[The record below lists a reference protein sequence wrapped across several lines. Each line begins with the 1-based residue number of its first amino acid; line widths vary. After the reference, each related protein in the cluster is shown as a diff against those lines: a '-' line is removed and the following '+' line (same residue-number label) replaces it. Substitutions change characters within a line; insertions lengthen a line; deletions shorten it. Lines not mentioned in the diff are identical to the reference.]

1 MSAKIYF
8 NHAPLLLITII
19 FVISIQAFKL
29 SQSTNQLINNVSNF
43 DHSLTLACLTIWII
57 LTLYFL
63 NKSQTIY
70 LVDFACFKP
79 SIVYRISSA
88 AALEHAKIILASEPK
103 SIAFG
108 LKILERSGLGEE
120 TCLPQP
126 LHYLPPNTTMMD
138 ARDESHLIIFSAMD
152 SLLQKTGISP
162 SEIDILIVNC
172 SLFAPTPSLS
182 AMVVN
187 KYKMR
192 EDVMSYNL
200 SGMGCSASLISIDFA
215 KNLLQVHPE
224 SNAIVISTEILTP
237 NSYKGK
243 DRSMLLPN
251 VLFRMGGAAIL
262 LTNKKSQRKHAKY
275 KLLHAVRTH
284 RGSNDKS
291 YRCVSQEEDD
301 EGHVG
306 VKLNLDLLVV
316 AEGALKANISVIGPL
331 VLPITEQLLFALNFI
346 KRKFLKVDTKP
357 YIPNFKKV
365 FDHFCIHAGG
375 RLIIDELKK
384 SFRLSE
390 EDVEAS
396 RMTLHRFGN
405 TSSSSLW
412 YELGYIEAKRRMKK
426 GDKIWQIGL
435 GSGFKCNSAV
445 WKCNRQI
452 EPTKNDAWADCIH
465 RYPVFQPKVV
475 KF

>member
-1 MSAKIYF
+1 MSAKPYF
-8 NHAPLLLITII
+8 LLLLVTTI
-19 FVISIQAFKL
+19 FFISIQAFKL
-29 SQSTNQLINNVSNF
+29 SQSPYQLLNNVSNF
-43 DHSLTLACLTIWII
+43 DHSLTLAFLTILT

-63 NKSQTIY
+63 NKPTRTIY

-79 SIVYRISSA
+79 SIVHRISSA
-88 AALEHAKIILASEPK
+88 AGLEHCRIILASEPK

-108 LKILERSGLGEE
+108 LKVYERSGLGEE
-120 TCLPQP
+120 TCIPQP

-138 ARDESHLIIFSAMD
+138 ARYESHLVLFSAMD
-152 SLLQKTGISP
+152 SLIQKTGINP

-172 SLFAPTPSLS
+172 SLFAPNPSLS

-187 KYKMR
+187 RYKMR

-200 SGMGCSASLISIDFA
+200 SGMGCSASLISVDFA

-224 SNAIVISTEILTP
+224 SNAVVISTEILTP
-237 NSYKGK
+237 NTYQGK
-243 DRSMLLPN
+243 HRSMLLPN
-251 VLFRMGGAAIL
+251 LLFRMGSVAIL
-262 LTNKKSQRKHAKY
+262 LTNKKSQHKHAKY
-275 KLLHAVRTH
+275 HLLHAVRTH
-284 RGSNDKS
+284 MGSDDKS
-291 YRCVSQEEDD
+291 YSCISQEEDD

-331 VLPITEQLLFALNFI
+331 VLPISEQVLFVMNLI

-357 YIPNFKKV
+357 YIPDFKKV

-390 EDVEAS
+390 EDMEAS

-412 YELGYIEAKRRMKK
+412 YELGYIEAKGRMKK
-426 GDKIWQIGL
+426 GDRIWQIGL

-452 EPTKNDAWADCIH
+452 EPAKNDAWADCIH
-465 RYPVFQPKVV
+465 RYPVFQPEVV